1 MQSTARLLRPLLRLV
16 IFVLLAAPMT
26 ATAQPDP
33 AALNR
38 AFGLWVADEIWPE
51 ARRAG
56 ISRAVF
62 DAAFNGVVLNL
73 TLPDLVIPGADAVP
87 ANDQAEFRSPGA
99 YFGETGLASLTRT
112 GRQELQQW
120 SSTLTAIEA
129 RYGVPG
135 EILLAVWARESAFG
149 HASIPEY
156 AIEALATEAYLGRR
170 AEKFRGELI
179 AALQILEAGDVS
191 IGAMRSSWAG
201 GLGLPQFLPSTFLA
215 YAIDFD
221 GDGHRDIW
229 GSVPDALASIANYLA
244 ANGWNPS
251 LGWGEEAAIPDS
263 VSCTLEGPLQGLPL
277 TAWQLLGIAVE
288 GDPGEQRYLLMPA
301 GRFGPTFIV
310 TDNFYV
316 LKTYNE
322 SDVYALYVGHLAD
335 RIGGRN
341 EPFTG
346 AWLPIDSLTRGDV
359 QRMQLY
365 LEAAGHDVGG
375 ADGLIG
381 FRTRIAV
388 GAMQSALGQPE
399 TCFPDRRFIQ
409 SLGQESPACACE
421 DPPARRRIT
430 PYTDW

>member
-1 MQSTARLLRPLLRLV
+1 MPFVAKFPRLPLRIALLALVAVASTA
-16 IFVLLAAPMT
+16 A
-26 ATAQPDP
+26 AQPDT

-38 AFGLWVADEIWPE
+38 AFDQWIVDQVWPD

-56 ISRAVF
+56 VSRATF
-62 DAAFNGVVLNL
+62 DAAFNGVTLDL
-73 TLPDLVIPGADAVP
+73 TLPDLEIPGAAPEP

-112 GRQELQQW
+112 GRQEQQQW
-120 SSTLTAIEA
+120 ESTLAAIEA
-129 RYGVPG
+129 RYGVPS
-135 EILLAVWARESAFG
+135 EILLAIWARESAFG

-170 AEKFRGELI
+170 ADKFRAELV

-191 IGAMRSSWAG
+191 IDAMRSSWAG

-215 YAIDFD
+215 YAVDFD

-244 ANGWNPS
+244 AHGWNS
-251 LGWGEEAAIPDS
+251 QFGWGAETAIPAS
-263 VSCTLEGPLQGLPL
+263 VSCTLEGPHQGLPV
-277 TAWQLLGIAVE
+277 TAWQLLGIALE
-288 GDPGEQRYLLMPA
+288 GPPSDQRYLLMPA
-301 GRFGPTFIV
+301 GRFGPGFIV

-335 RIGGRN
+335 RIAGRN
-341 EPFTG
+341 EPFAGT
-346 AWLPIDSLTRGDV
+346 WLPIDPLTRGDV
-359 QRMQLY
+359 QRMQRS
-365 LEAAGHDVGG
+365 LEAIGHDVGG

-388 GAMQSALGQPE
+388 GAMQAALGLSE

-409 SLGQESPACACE
+409 SLG
-421 DPPARRRIT
+421 
-430 PYTDW
+430 

>member
-1 MQSTARLLRPLLRLV
+1 MRPGAKFHHLV
-16 IFVLLAAPMT
+16 IAALAVLVVAAID
-26 ATAQPDP
+26 ARAQPDA

-38 AFGLWVADEIWPE
+38 GFSQWIADEIWPE

-56 ISRAVF
+56 VSRATF
-62 DAAFNGVVLNL
+62 DAAFDSVTLEL
-73 TLPDLVIPGADAVP
+73 TLPDLVIPGAAAEP

-112 GRQELQQW
+112 GREERQQW
-120 SSTLTAIEA
+120 SSTLAAIEA

-135 EILLAVWARESAFG
+135 EILLAIWARESAFG

-179 AALQILEAGDVS
+179 AALQILQAGDVS
-191 IGAMRSSWAG
+191 IEAMRSSWAG

-215 YAIDFD
+215 YAVDFD

-229 GSVPDALASIANYLA
+229 SSVPDALASIANYLA
-244 ANGWNPS
+244 AHGWNQS
-251 LGWGEEAAIPDS
+251 LGWGEEAVIPAT
-263 VSCTLEGPLQGLPL
+263 VSCTLEGPHQGLPL
-277 TAWQLLGIAVE
+277 TAWQLLGISVNGA
-288 GDPGEQRYLLMPA
+288 PSEQRYLLMPA
-301 GRFGPTFIV
+301 GRLGPGFIV

-335 RIGGRN
+335 RIAGRN
-341 EPFTG
+341 EPFAG
-346 AWLPIDSLTRGDV
+346 AWLPIDTLTRGDV
-359 QRMQLY
+359 QRMQLS
-365 LEAAGHDVGG
+365 LEAIGHDVGG

-388 GAMQSALGQPE
+388 GAMQSALGLPE

-409 SLGQESPACACE
+409 SLG
-421 DPPARRRIT
+421 
-430 PYTDW
+430 